1 MLMISL
7 KYLPLLKS
15 ETVTR
20 SPIAR
25 HREARPA
32 SLFIDSKT
40 RDRRE
45 SAACF
50 TSSPIPLP
58 GREGL
63 RGTVRSSKA
72 VCGRKTSPH
81 RFHETRS
88 PGDGIRIARQLTA
101 SDSQDCFDIVAMGGD
116 GTLHEVLNGIADPSK
131 VRLGIVP
138 CGSGNDFAAVAGIP
152 ASAEGA
158 LNVLLSGEARFTD
171 YLECGGIRGINAIG
185 TGIDVEI
192 LRRYNRMKLLKG
204 SAAYLSSL
212 VLTLFSYR
220 AKRFSEKRAG
230 ETRSHNA
237 LIACAGNGRR
247 IGGGIPVC
255 PKAVIDDG
263 LMDIVIVDDIPR
275 RGIPGGFVKLMK
287 GQILNLPTTAFR
299 RDSRLRL
306 ESEGPLPIQ
315 IDGEIYEGLPF
326 DVRVI
331 SQALRV
337 YRP

>member
-1 MLMISL
+1 MLHII
-7 KYLPLLKS
+7 
-15 ETVTR
+15 VN
-20 SPIAR
+20 PIAGKGR
-25 HREARPA
+25 SARYRQ
-32 SLFIDSKT
+32 IIEE
-40 RDRRE
+40 R
-45 SAACF
+45 
-50 TSSPIPLP
+50 
-58 GREGL
+58 L
-63 RGTVRSSKA
+63 RAKNI
-72 VCGRKTSPH
+72 PH

-88 PGDGIRIARQLTA
+88 PGDGSRIARQLTA
-101 SDSQDCFDIVAMGGD
+101 SEKQECFDIVAMGGD

-131 VRLGIVP
+131 VRLGIIP

-152 ASAEGA
+152 ATAEGA
-158 LNVLLSGEARFTD
+158 LDALLGCEARFTD

-204 SAAYLSSL
+204 SAAYLTSL

-220 AKRFSEKRAG
+220 AKRFTEQRA
-230 ETRSHNA
+230 EELRSHNA
-237 LIACAGNGRR
+237 LIACVGNGQR

-255 PKAVIDDG
+255 PEAVIDDG

-275 RGIPGGFVKLMK
+275 RGIPGGFVRLMK
-287 GQILNLPTTAFR
+287 GEILRLPTTTFR

-306 ESEGPLPIQ
+306 ESDGLLPIQ

-331 SQALRV
+331 SGALRV